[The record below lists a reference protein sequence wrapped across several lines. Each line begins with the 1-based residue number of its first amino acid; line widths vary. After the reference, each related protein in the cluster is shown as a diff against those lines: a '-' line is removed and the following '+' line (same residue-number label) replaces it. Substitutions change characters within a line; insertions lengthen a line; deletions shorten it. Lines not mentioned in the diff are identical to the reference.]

1 MGLLDPLPAG
11 ADVGRDPAGL
21 DRGVLGF
28 RAAQVDKLQIHAV
41 DGGGEYLNDLG
52 PGIWLCFGAAF
63 AALASG
69 LAIFETRRRTDAD
82 TPVD

>member
-1 MGLLDPLPAG
+1 MSVAIPLVSMTLG
-11 ADVGRDPAGL
+11 AL
-21 DRGVLGF
+21 GVL
-28 RAAQVDKLQIHAV
+28 AAQVDKLQIHAV
-41 DGGGEYLNDLG
+41 DRGGEYLNDLG

-82 TPVD
+82 PSAG